1 MTGYPRHDVASVR
14 AEIGG
19 WERWLSM
26 LDHLLPPSGLPP
38 WSGGR
43 SHLEQLQMAVRSL
56 RDDPCA
62 VRTARDFTT
71 ASLHA
76 WGLAPL
82 VDDVTLTVS
91 ELVTNA
97 LRHGVRNAAL
107 PYPPVSRRHARVVLC
122 STEHSV
128 LCAVTDPCDEAPFL
142 RDFDDEAESG
152 RGLQI
157 VRGVSHMW
165 GWSPLEK
172 GGKAVWAA
180 FVLPEP
186 HDRQPGPRR

>member
-19 WERWLSM
+19 WEHWLSM

-38 WSGGR
+38 WSGGH
-43 SHLEQLQMAVRSL
+43 SHLDELQMAVRSL
-56 RDDPCA
+56 RDGSCA
-62 VRTARDFTT
+62 VRTARDFAT
-71 ASLHA
+71 ASLRA
-76 WGLAPL
+76 WGLPFL
-82 VDDVTLTVS
+82 VDDVALTVS

-97 LRHGVRNAAL
+97 LRHGVR
-107 PYPPVSRRHARVVLC
+107 STGHSSGRHVRLVLC
-122 STEHSV
+122 GTEHSV
-128 LCAVTDPCDEAPFL
+128 LCAVTDPCEQAPCL

-165 GWSPLEK
+165 GWSPLER

-180 FVLPEP
+180 FVLPETYGGRP
-186 HDRQPGPRR
+186 APCP